1 MGGLLVPI
9 LWDVDVNCGEQEMGY
24 FDPPAGQTC
33 SAYMSQ
39 FLQTNPGY
47 LNEPDA
53 TSNCAYCP
61 FSKGSE
67 YLATLNKPR
76 HVYGWRDICLTLL
89 FVISSYSLVFI
100 MMKLRSKRSKT
111 AS

>member
-9 LWDVDVNCGEQEMGY
+9 LWDVDVNCGEQEMGH

-33 SAYMSQ
+33 GEYMET
-39 FLQTNPGY
+39 FLGQHPGY
-47 LNEPDA
+47 LTDPAA
-53 TSNCAYCP
+53 TTACSYCP

-89 FVISSYSLVFI
+89 FVVSSYCLVFI
-100 MMKLRSKRSKT
+100 LMKLRSKRSKT